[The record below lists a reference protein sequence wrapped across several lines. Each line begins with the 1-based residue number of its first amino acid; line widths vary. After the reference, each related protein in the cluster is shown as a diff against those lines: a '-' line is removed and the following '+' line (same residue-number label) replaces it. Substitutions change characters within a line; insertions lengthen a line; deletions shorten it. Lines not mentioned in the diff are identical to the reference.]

1 MRTPN
6 LSITLLPDDLANGTL
21 PPALGR
27 GACRVNAAKRSGAPE
42 GLGIEWHD
50 SLERSGGYN
59 LRGGVGMVAEKGRP
73 PACEARAE
81 TRTPGRRKGVLF
93 QTVILFGSRHKR
105 AGGLLVSLRIGG
117 VSTRREVCGG
127 QGVRE

>member
-6 LSITLLPDDLANGTL
+6 LSITLLPDDLANGTR

-42 GLGIEWHD
+42 GHGIDWHD
-50 SLERSGGYN
+50 TLESSGGTN
-59 LRGGVGMVAEKGRP
+59 LRGGDGMVTEKGRP

-81 TRTPGRRKGVLF
+81 DARPDGRKVVHFLTGS
-93 QTVILFGSRHKR
+93 TFG
-105 AGGLLVSLRIGG
+105 
-117 VSTRREVCGG
+117 
-127 QGVRE
+127 